1 MRTSLSIII
10 KVAFTICIFFFIGCT
25 EDNYATKQTK
35 FYSET
40 GVEVSKNGYLKFD
53 SSKSLE
59 EFVENINKNGGNV
72 TNNTYSRAGE
82 KSFESLADLRNKLQK
97 VESRSDDI
105 DSNEDEEDEEDE
117 EEVDEM
123 TVDEFNLM
131 KCERL
136 IFDNVL
142 YHLVD
147 TTLRICVEGRLY
159 KITPTGTFSIVGENE
174 DELNSTIENFDPD
187 RDGVVS
193 PGESIE
199 IGSGAYF
206 TNSFGST
213 NNSGNG
219 QSPSQN
225 TNTISSTTNSF
236 HNDYNTDNYIWENH
250 SVFQKF
256 LDWLRGKDVS
266 RENKFDKNHRIQVNV
281 FDVNYQFYA
290 SAGVKV
296 KMQKRKKF
304 LGIPYWKCV
313 DATKLA
319 IGFNHLEGEMKYNN
333 PRNFSS
339 IWPTAS
345 NNWKT
350 FTGTL
355 NGIPSNYIYGIYSNL
370 QFIKDWTNDIIAI
383 MPELNIGNKNYIDG
397 VVNSL
402 YNSPKTALCGLLNSL
417 TNKVVYSPIEK
428 RIQPKDPKV
437 AYMVWGNTSTTFNKE
452 HPFIVG
458 VKEYDNID
466 SKSVIFDRSF
476 GFTLTNMSLSGF
488 LPTEFDIKSLDLFGA
503 AYYNGEW
510 RGVRF
515 TKE

>member
-1 MRTSLSIII
+1 MIMKTIHSLFIIC
-10 KVAFTICIFFFIGCT
+10 ALTICIFSVIGCT
-25 EDNYATKQTK
+25 EDSYVAEQTET
-35 FYSET
+35 YSNT
-40 GVEVSKNGYLKFD
+40 GVEVTKNGYLKFD

-72 TNNTYSRAGE
+72 ANNICSRAGE
-82 KSFESLADLRNKLQK
+82 KSFESLADLSNKLEK
-97 VESRSDDI
+97 MKSRSDDL
-105 DSNEDEEDEEDE
+105 DE
-117 EEVDEM
+117 EEEEENEEELEEM
-123 TVDEFNLM
+123 SVDEFNLM

-159 KITPTGTFSIVGENE
+159 KITPMGTFSIDGENE
-174 DELNSTIENFDPD
+174 DDLDAAIEDFNTEREESVP
-187 RDGVVS
+187 
-193 PGESIE
+193 PGGSIE
-199 IGSGAYF
+199 IGDGAYF
-206 TNSFGST
+206 TNSFGSSNS
-213 NNSGNG
+213 NNDG
-219 QSPSQN
+219 QPLPQN
-225 TNTISSTTNSF
+225 PNTISSATNSF
-236 HNDYNTDNYIWENH
+236 HTDYNTNDYIWENH

-266 RENKFDKNHRIQVNV
+266 REKKFDKNHRVSVNV

-296 KMQKRKKF
+296 KMQQRKKF

-313 DATKLA
+313 EATKIA

-333 PRNFSS
+333 PRSFSS
-339 IWPTAS
+339 ILPTTS
-345 NNWKT
+345 NNWRT

-355 NGIPSNYIYGIYSNL
+355 NGIQSNYIYGMYSNL
-370 QFIKDWTNDIIAI
+370 PFIKDWTNDIVAI
-383 MPELNIGNKNYIDG
+383 MPELNIGNQNYIDG
-397 VVNSL
+397 VVNYL
-402 YNSPKTALCGLLNSL
+402 YDSPKNVLCGLLNSL
-417 TNKVVYSPIEK
+417 TNKVVYYPIEK
-428 RIQPKDPKV
+428 RITPKDPKV

-458 VKEYDNID
+458 VTEYSNID

-476 GFTLTNMSLSGF
+476 GFSMTNMSISGF

-503 AYYNGEW
+503 AYYDNEW